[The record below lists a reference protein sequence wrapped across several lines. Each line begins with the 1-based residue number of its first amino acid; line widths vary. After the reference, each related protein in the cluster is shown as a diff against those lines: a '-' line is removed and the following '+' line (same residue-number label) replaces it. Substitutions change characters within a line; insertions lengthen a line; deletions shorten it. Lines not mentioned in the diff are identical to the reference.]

1 MRTKG
6 QLESRKQEDR
16 LAKVL
21 VGKRNAG
28 SGAFWSRKGDVRS
41 DLYLV
46 EAKWTSKASM
56 SIKASDLEKIV
67 NEAVLDGRIP
77 VFAFQLMG
85 VSYITLLEDDFLEL
99 SHSSKETSCQKDTRT
114 KLTE

>member
-1 MRTKG
+1 MKTKG

-16 LAKVL
+16 LAKVIG
-21 VGKRNAG
+21 GKRNAA

-41 DLYLV
+41 DLFLV

-67 NEAVLDGRIP
+67 NEAILDGRKP
-77 VFAFQLMG
+77 VFAFHLMG
-85 VSYITLLEDDFLEL
+85 VSYMTLLEDDFLEL
-99 SHSSKETSCQKDTRT
+99 SPSCKELCCQKDTRT
-114 KLTE
+114 KMTE